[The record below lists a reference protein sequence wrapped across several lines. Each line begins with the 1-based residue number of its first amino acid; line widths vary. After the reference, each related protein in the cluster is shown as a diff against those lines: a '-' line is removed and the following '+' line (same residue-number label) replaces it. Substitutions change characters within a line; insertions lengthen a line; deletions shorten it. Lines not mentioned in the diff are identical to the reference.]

1 MDIKEI
7 KDNFR
12 NYIMELSEYV
22 KTKRF
27 NLSSGLGFFYTFLI
41 IIALNLAGFNMILSK
56 SSPSGSTDNGVNI
69 LKTVN
74 LEDNERTLHSFVINP
89 ELQIFQQII
98 RHSKLDPK
106 VAMEVASV
114 INTES
119 DKYGIDPFL
128 VLSVIQVES
137 RFKPRA
143 ISHKGARGIMQI
155 MPRTGK
161 YVAKKYDVPFKS
173 YQSLYDP
180 VTNIKLGIAY
190 LSYLE
195 ELYGNNMEYALF
207 AYNHGP
213 KKSKHIK
220 NRFKK
225 SKPYYVKQVMNF
237 KQMLDTERYVSEG

>member
-1 MDIKEI
+1 MDKLRESFMRI
-7 KDNFR
+7 
-12 NYIMELSEYV
+12 SENV
-22 KTKRF
+22 KTKRY
-27 NLSSGLGFFYTFLI
+27 NLSSGMGFLYIFLI
-41 IIALNLAGFNMILSK
+41 ILAVNLTGFNFLLTNSETK
-56 SSPSGSTDNGVNI
+56 EKEQADYGFNI
-69 LKTVN
+69 LKTVK
-74 LEDNERTLHSFVINP
+74 LDQNELNQHSFVINP

-106 VAMEVASV
+106 IAMDVASV

-119 DKYGIDPFL
+119 GKYGIDPFL

-143 ISHKGARGIMQI
+143 LSHKGARGIMQI

-161 YVAKKYDVPFKS
+161 YVAKKYEVPFKS

-195 ELYGNNMEYALF
+195 NLYGNNMEYALF

-220 NRFKK
+220 RKFKK
-225 SKPYYVKQVMNF
+225 SKPYYVKKVMSF
-237 KQMLDTERYVSEG
+237 KQLLDTERYVREG

>member
-1 MDIKEI
+1 MDIKE
-7 KDNFR
+7 KREKLRDYYMR
-12 NYIMELSEYV
+12 LSNHV
-22 KTKRF
+22 KTKRYR
-27 NLSSGLGFFYTFLI
+27 LSSGMGFLFTFLI
-41 IIALNLAGFNMILSK
+41 IIAINLTGFNFLLA
-56 SSPSGSTDNGVNI
+56 SSEVNVKAENGANI
-69 LKTVN
+69 LKTVK
-74 LEDNERTLHSFVINP
+74 ESEQQLHSFVINP

-98 RHSKLDPK
+98 RHSKLEPK
-106 VAMEVASV
+106 VAMNIASV

-119 DKYGIDPFL
+119 RKYSIDPFL

-161 YVAKKYDVPFKS
+161 YVAKKYNVPFKS

-195 ELYGNNMEYALF
+195 KLYGYNMEYALF

-220 NRFKK
+220 KKFKK
-225 SKPYYVKQVMNF
+225 STPYYVKQVMNF
-237 KQMLDTERYVSEG
+237 KLFLETERYLSEG

>member
-1 MDIKEI
+1 MDIQGL
-7 KDNFR
+7 KDNLR
-12 NYIMELSEYV
+12 EYCMKLSEDV
-22 KTKRF
+22 KAKRF
-27 NLSSGLGFFYTFLI
+27 KLSSGIGFLYVFLI
-41 IIALNLAGFNMILSK
+41 VIAVNLVGFNIVLSK
-56 SSPSGSTDNGVNI
+56 SGGSDPAESGVNI
-69 LKTVN
+69 LKTVRADEN
-74 LEDNERTLHSFVINP
+74 SQDLHSFLINP

-106 VAMEVASV
+106 VAMDVASV

-119 DKYGIDPFL
+119 EKYNIDPFL

-143 ISHKGARGIMQI
+143 LSHKGARGIMQI

-237 KQMLDTERYVSEG
+237 KQFLETERYVREG